1 MASIFQNIKGIMG
14 SLFQIGGPSGNQL
27 KNQADGLAVRNST
40 DNAHQN
46 LSVKQ
51 ASGGSPS
58 HAVNWQDFRDGSP
71 LIQFSFDGASAPAA
85 GSNAGAYGMCHT
97 SGGSYSAGQVYYDN
111 GTTLAPVKTYIGM
124 SITTGSAISGTVS
137 MNANGVYV
145 AHSSAVPFTWTLKGD
160 GAPNL
165 TGFARQIRL
174 ALDTS
179 ASKSSTTPIPAGSKV
194 SSVST
199 EIETAYDNGATIQV
213 IVDGAVS
220 DLTIQSTTE
229 NDPSTTGV
237 YISEPVAQTVD
248 ADSEGLVK
256 VVITGGPSAGSGE
269 LVVNFTNNFLN

>member
-1 MASIFQNIKGIMG
+1 MAPIFQNIKGIMA

-27 KNQADGLAVRNST
+27 KNQADGLAVRNSA
-40 DNAHQN
+40 DSAHQN

-51 ASGGSPS
+51 ASGGSAA

-85 GSNAGAYGMCHT
+85 GSNTGAYGFCHT
-97 SGGSYSAGQVYYDN
+97 SGGTYSAGQVYFDN
-111 GTTLAPVKTYIGM
+111 GTTLGPVKTFVGM
-124 SITTGSAISGTVS
+124 SITTGAAISGTVS

-145 AHSSAVPFTWTLKGD
+145 AHSPTAPFTWTLKGD

-165 TGFARQIRL
+165 AGYPRQIRM

-179 ASKSSTTPIPAGSKV
+179 AAKSSTTAIPAGSKV
-194 SSVST
+194 TSVST

-220 DLTIQSTTE
+220 DLTIQSATE
-229 NDPSTTGV
+229 NDPSNTGV
-237 YISEPVAQTVD
+237 YISEPVDQTVD
-248 ADSEGLVK
+248 ADTEGLVK
-256 VVITGGPSAGSGE
+256 VVITGGPSAGAGE
-269 LVVNFTNNFLN
+269 LVVNFTNTFLN